1 MPDTARPWP
10 CYPTAHL
17 GDKELARCSLA
28 AEGLLWRM
36 CSMSA
41 TGEPFGYLT
50 DSDGDPYTVD
60 DLIESKAASIL
71 RGKETVD
78 TLKAALQELM
88 AEERVGFENNCYYV
102 PKMVR
107 IGEARAKAAEDG
119 RLGGNPALTG
129 AKTPP
134 ETHRT
139 GPRTA
144 LTPLPTTHTPPER
157 SEGQEPGIDPPLRF
171 SLSDCRKA
179 AAGVG
184 VPDSQVV
191 AFFSH
196 YAPVNFVDAAG
207 RDIVSLK
214 HAIAKWKA
222 REHEH
227 QQAEQA
233 ETDQGVLDY
242 ARHYR
247 RLLSE
252 QDTAGIG
259 ALRRKSLDNYGK
271 GGWDRV
277 TKAAKGMK

>member
-107 IGEARAKAAEDG
+107 IGEARLKAQEDG
-119 RLGGNPALTG
+119 RQGGNPALIG
-129 AKTPP
+129 PKPLQ

-139 GPRTA
+139 GPKTA
-144 LTPLPTTHTPPER
+144 STPPPPTHTPPPHDKPA
-157 SEGQEPGIDPPLRF
+157 SGQEPPLRF
-171 SLSDCRKA
+171 SLEDCRKA
-179 AAGVG
+179 AQGVG
-184 VPDSQVV
+184 VPESQVV

-196 YAPVNFVDAAG
+196 YAPVNFVDGAG
-207 RDIVSLK
+207 RQIISLR
-214 HAIAKWKA
+214 HALAKWKA

-227 QQAEQA
+227 KQGEQA

-242 ARHYR
+242 ARQYR

-252 QDTAGIG
+252 SDTDGIG
-259 ALRRKSLDNYGK
+259 ALRRKSLDNFGK

-277 TKAAKGMK
+277 TKAAKGMR